1 VLLTVL
7 MDLARPP
14 GRRNENGACYS
25 AAPKKLGSWE
35 SIKVA
40 MRRKHVFAAWREADR
55 LGNWVIE
62 V

>member
-40 MRRKHVFAAWREADR
+40 MRRKHVLR
-55 LGNWVIE
+55 LGEKRTVLGIG
-62 V
+62 